1 MTLLLSMLL
10 ACGDKEQD
18 TATEEVVEEVDT
30 ASETEEVSE
39 GEE

>member
-18 TATEEVVEEVDT
+18 TAAEEVVEEVDT

>member
-1 MTLLLSMLL
+1 MTLLLSILL